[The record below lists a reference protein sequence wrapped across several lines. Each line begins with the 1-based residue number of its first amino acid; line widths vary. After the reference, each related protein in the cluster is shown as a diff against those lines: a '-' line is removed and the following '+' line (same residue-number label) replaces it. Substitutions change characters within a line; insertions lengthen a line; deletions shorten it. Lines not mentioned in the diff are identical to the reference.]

1 MPTYDFICFDCG
13 YEFSIEHGMHDP
25 HPGACP
31 ECRGVLHRKCHTLDV
46 VYKRAGFKAV
56 DKRLEVAPDDYDPD
70 VD

>member
-1 MPTYDFICFDCG
+1 MPTYDFKCSDCG
-13 YEFSIEHGMHDP
+13 CEFSIEHGMRDP
-25 HPGACP
+25 HPGTCP
-31 ECRGVLHRKCHTLDV
+31 ECVGPIHRKFHTLDV